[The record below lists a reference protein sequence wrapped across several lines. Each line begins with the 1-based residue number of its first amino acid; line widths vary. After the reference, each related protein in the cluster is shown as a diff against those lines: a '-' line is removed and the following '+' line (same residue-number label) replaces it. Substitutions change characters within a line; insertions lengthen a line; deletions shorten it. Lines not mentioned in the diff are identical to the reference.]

1 MTSKLTK
8 TPNILNQ
15 VQILDK
21 TFEEFISLAAI
32 RERLKEIAQ
41 DLNKDFAGK
50 TPLVVGVLNGSFRIV
65 AELVQYLDFSCEIT
79 FWRIKSYE
87 GTSSTGNMQEIFS
100 LVESVRG
107 KDIIIIEDIID
118 TGNTLAYLYYKL
130 MAQKPTSITVMS
142 LLKKPAAV
150 QKNIPA
156 HHVGFEIS
164 NKFVIG
170 YGLDYQGFGRNL
182 NGIYILKE

>member
-1 MTSKLTK
+1 M
-8 TPNILNQ
+8 NQ

-21 TFEEFISLAAI
+21 TFEEFISLDDI
-32 RERLKEIAQ
+32 HNRLREIAQ
-41 DLNKDFAGK
+41 VLNTDFAEK
-50 TPLVVGVLNGSFRIV
+50 QPLIVGVLNGSFRIV
-65 AELVQYLDFSCEIT
+65 ADLMHYLDINCEIT
-79 FWRIKSYE
+79 FWRVKSYE
-87 GTSSTGNMQEIFS
+87 GTTSTGNIQEIFS

-107 KDIIIIEDIID
+107 REVILVEDIID

-130 MAQKPTSITVMS
+130 MAQKPASITVMS
-142 LLKKPAAV
+142 LLKKPAAA